1 MADSVIAQWRRALTE
16 QNESASTSR
25 PRESLRDK
33 KAKVAEQ
40 PFVRQA
46 MELFD
51 VPAGQFRYTPP
62 ETDAS

>member
-1 MADSVIAQWRRALTE
+1 MGDSVIAQWRRALSEQTE
-16 QNESASTSR
+16 STPTGP

-62 ETDAS
+62 EADAS

>member
-1 MADSVIAQWRRALTE
+1 VIAQWRRALTE
-16 QNESASTSR
+16 QKESQPAS
-25 PRESLRDK
+25 PQRESLRDR